1 MFIPSVKLIAWTQLR
16 RADADTLAQ
25 EAAQV
30 LESAALDEIKE
41 AWLKGEIA
49 LQRNVST
56 QITPQPV
63 SSWGER
69 VTQTQIDQM
78 LIDRDLQKLATED
91 ASERVDHPVSL
102 VDEQPKQEEAGQAPN
117 LGEIP
122 KFFEGPRKLIH
133 SQNLGKALKKYA
145 EARGLMLDA
154 LIKEMGWPKGTA
166 SLRSILNKKGSVDT
180 KYADYFVNLL
190 GSGVMG

>member
-41 AWLKGEIA
+41 AWLKGDVAPNRGI
-49 LQRNVST
+49 SI
-56 QITPQPV
+56 QITPHPE

-69 VTQTQIDQM
+69 VTQEQIDQM

-91 ASERVDHPVSL
+91 ASESADLPVSL
-102 VDEQPKQEEAGQAPN
+102 VAEQPKQEEAGQAPN

-154 LIKEMGWPKGTA
+154 LIKEMGWPKGTS

-180 KYADYFVNLL
+180 KYADYFVSLL
-190 GSGVMG
+190 GAGVMG